1 MPSYLVQGNIKNKV
15 LIDDDVFDALF
26 NSLKDE
32 EETPMTLSTSSDTS
46 EEDFNWRRNP
56 DGSYNKCPNDP
67 DYFKKYYKEKLKQP
81 IECSLCGK
89 KLADKTNLSRHQKT
103 KTCIKHRNV
112 N

>member
-1 MPSYLVQGNIKNKV
+1 MVQGNIKNKV

-26 NSLKDE
+26 NSLKSED
-32 EETPMTLSTSSDTS
+32 ETPFTLSTSSEAS
-46 EEDFNWRRNP
+46 EEDNFNWRRNP

-67 DYFKKYYKEKLKQP
+67 DYFKKYYKEKLKHP

-103 KTCIKHRNV
+103 KLCIKHRSTN
-112 N
+112 